1 MMQGDTRARAP
12 AAPQGALRVQCG
24 GDPLQD
30 DTSGVRRGTSPVRS
44 DTIMVQSDTIV

>member
-1 MMQGDTRARAP
+1 MMQGDTGGILP
-12 AAPQGALRVQCG
+12 AAPRGTLRVQRG

-30 DTSGVRRGTSPVRS
+30 DTSGVRRCTSPVRS